1 MNTHILNTLEA
12 ALQAYGQLVQKDA
25 KPLIKQ
31 LLNVFSAE
39 KAYMEKVSDLDKA
52 FDDQPSF
59 EAFREVMFDLLLIN
73 FFTDDVNKLE
83 EDYLDSP
90 EWEAIEEETLDRGT
104 ELLNVLLYLKE
115 CQDEDIEPELSDFLK
130 EFLLVDEDEFQDE
143 HRIYEEVIANQILM
157 ESSVNE
163 IAKVAEKIK
172 QDTELKDLFYPMMCF
187 FRNPQPSPQEQEE
200 ISSNAIQPAFD
211 IAVYQLIINFNNQ

>member
-12 ALQAYGQLVQKDA
+12 TLQAYGQQVQKDA

-52 FDDQPSF
+52 FDEQPSF
-59 EAFREVMFDLLLIN
+59 DALREVIFDLLLIN

-157 ESSVNE
+157 ESSTEE

-172 QDTELKDLFYPMMCF
+172 EDTELKDLFYSMMCF
-187 FRNPQPSPQEQEE
+187 FRNPQPSPHEQEE
-200 ISSNAIQPAFD
+200 VNSNAIQPAFD
-211 IAVYQLIINFNNQ
+211 IAVYQLLINFNQQ

>member
-12 ALQAYGQLVQKDA
+12 ALQAYGQQEQKDA

-52 FDDQPSF
+52 FDNQPSF
-59 EAFREVMFDLLLIN
+59 EALREVMFDLLLIN

-172 QDTELKDLFYPMMCF
+172 EDTELKDLFYPMMCF
-187 FRNPQPSPQEQEE
+187 FRNPQPSSQEQEE

-211 IAVYQLIINFNNQ
+211 IAVYQLLINFNHQ

>member
-12 ALQAYGQLVQKDA
+12 TLQAYGQQVQKDA

-39 KAYMEKVSDLDKA
+39 KAYMEKVADLDKA

-59 EAFREVMFDLLLIN
+59 DALREVTFDLLLIN

-157 ESSVNE
+157 ESSTEE

-172 QDTELKDLFYPMMCF
+172 EDTELKDLFYSMMCF
-187 FRNPQPSPQEQEE
+187 FRNPQPSPHEQEE
-200 ISSNAIQPAFD
+200 VNSNAIQPAFD
-211 IAVYQLIINFNNQ
+211 IAVYQLLINFNQQ

>member
-12 ALQAYGQLVQKDA
+12 ALQAYGQQEQKDA

-59 EAFREVMFDLLLIN
+59 EVLREVMFDLLLIN

-172 QDTELKDLFYPMMCF
+172 EDTELKDLFYPMMCF
-187 FRNPQPSPQEQEE
+187 FRNPQPSSQEQEE

-211 IAVYQLIINFNNQ
+211 IAVYQLLINFNHQ

>member
-12 ALQAYGQLVQKDA
+12 ALQAYGQQVQKDA

-59 EAFREVMFDLLLIN
+59 EALREVMFDLLLIN

-187 FRNPQPSPQEQEE
+187 FRNPQPSPQKQEE

>member
-12 ALQAYGQLVQKDA
+12 ALQAYGQQVQKDA

-172 QDTELKDLFYPMMCF
+172 EDTELKDLFYPMMCF
-187 FRNPQPSPQEQEE
+187 FRNPQPSAQEQEE
-200 ISSNAIQPAFD
+200 VNSNAIQPAFD
-211 IAVYQLIINFNNQ
+211 IAVYQLIISFNHQ

>member
-12 ALQAYGQLVQKDA
+12 ALQAYGQQEQKDA

-39 KAYMEKVSDLDKA
+39 KAYMDKVSDLDKA

-59 EAFREVMFDLLLIN
+59 EALREVMFDLLLIN

-172 QDTELKDLFYPMMCF
+172 EDTELKDLFYPMMCF
-187 FRNPQPSPQEQEE
+187 FRNPQPSSQEQEE

-211 IAVYQLIINFNNQ
+211 IAVYQLLINFNHQ

>member
-12 ALQAYGQLVQKDA
+12 TLQAYGQQVQKDA

-52 FDDQPSF
+52 FDDQP
-59 EAFREVMFDLLLIN
+59 AFDALREVIFDLLLIN

-157 ESSVNE
+157 ESSAEE

-172 QDTELKDLFYPMMCF
+172 DDTEMKDLFYSMMCF
-187 FRNPQPSPQEQEE
+187 FRNPQPSPHEQEE
-200 ISSNAIQPAFD
+200 VSSNAIQPAFD
-211 IAVYQLIINFNNQ
+211 IAVYQLIINFNHQ

>member
-12 ALQAYGQLVQKDA
+12 ALQAYGQQAQKDA

-59 EAFREVMFDLLLIN
+59 EALREVMFDLLLIN

>member
-12 ALQAYGQLVQKDA
+12 ALQAYGQQVQKDA

-59 EAFREVMFDLLLIN
+59 EALREVMFDLLLIN

-172 QDTELKDLFYPMMCF
+172 EDTELKDLFYPMMCF
-187 FRNPQPSPQEQEE
+187 FRNPQPSAQEQEE
-200 ISSNAIQPAFD
+200 VNSNAIQPAFD
-211 IAVYQLIINFNNQ
+211 IAVYQLLINFNHQ

>member
-12 ALQAYGQLVQKDA
+12 ALQAYGQQEQNDA

-59 EAFREVMFDLLLIN
+59 EALREVMFDLLLIN

-172 QDTELKDLFYPMMCF
+172 EDTELKDLFYPMMCF
-187 FRNPQPSPQEQEE
+187 FRNPQPSLQEQEE
-200 ISSNAIQPAFD
+200 ISSNAVQPAFD
-211 IAVYQLIINFNNQ
+211 IAVYQLLINFNYQ

>member
-12 ALQAYGQLVQKDA
+12 ALQAYGQQVQKDA

-211 IAVYQLIINFNNQ
+211 IAVYQLLINFNHQ